1 MSENYPIPKVS
12 DSEMTHTLSGCHT
25 GTVVHQSEGKD
36 GPEDLEALLSLVS
49 SAKLN
54 AQQDEEGCC
63 SCLLFGTA
71 CRQQEVTV

>member
-1 MSENYPIPKVS
+1 MSENNPIPKVS
-12 DSEMTHTLSGCHT
+12 RSEMTHTLSGCHT
-25 GTVVHQSEGKD
+25 GAVVHQSEGKD

-54 AQQDEEGCC
+54 TEQDEEGGC
-63 SCLLFGTA
+63 SCLLLSAT